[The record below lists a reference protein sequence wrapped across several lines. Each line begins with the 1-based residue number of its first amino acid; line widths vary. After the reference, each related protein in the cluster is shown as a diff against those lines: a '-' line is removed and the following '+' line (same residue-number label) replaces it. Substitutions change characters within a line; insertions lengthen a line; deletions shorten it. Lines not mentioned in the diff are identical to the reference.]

1 MAVRLA
7 VDNTRKARPHY
18 FPDDT
23 PEPVA
28 QPYCAIDELLQLIKA
43 WLVFATCCGI
53 AAALLAY
60 FVPSVYHFF
69 R

>member
-1 MAVRLA
+1 MSRAH
-7 VDNTRKARPHY
+7 PHY

-43 WLVFATCCGI
+43 WLVVAACCFI

-60 FVPSVYHFF
+60 FFPSVFTLF

>member
-1 MAVRLA
+1 MSR
-7 VDNTRKARPHY
+7 ARPHY

-28 QPYCAIDELLQLIKA
+28 QPYSAIDELLQLVSA
-43 WLVFATCCGI
+43 WLKVAGGCFFAT
-53 AAALLAY
+53 AVLAY
-60 FVPSVYHFF
+60 FFPSVFTLF

>member
-1 MAVRLA
+1 MSRAPR
-7 VDNTRKARPHY
+7 Y

-28 QPYCAIDELLQLIKA
+28 QPYCAIDELLQLVLLWIK
-43 WLVFATCCGI
+43 F
-53 AAALLAY
+53 AAAGASLAGFLAFFFPNFLL
-60 FVPSVYHFF
+60 SFF

>member
-1 MAVRLA
+1 MSR
-7 VDNTRKARPHY
+7 ARPHY

-28 QPYCAIDELLQLIKA
+28 QPYCAIDELLDLIA
-43 WLVFATCCGI
+43 VWLRAFGIGVLALVFL
-53 AAALLAY
+53 AL
-60 FVPSVYHFF
+60 FFPSVFNLF

>member
-28 QPYCAIDELLQLIKA
+28 EPYGSIDALLQPVRRLARALIFI
-43 WLVFATCCGI
+43 LM
-53 AAALLAY
+53 AAAVLGY
-60 FVPSVYHFF
+60 GGFF
-69 R
+69 IFTR